1 MRHRCSAPLSAL
13 GALRAPLRCLRTAQ
27 HAPLLCLRA
36 ARSAARSALRARA
49 FRAEGADAFAA
60 FAAAAAVAAPA
71 AAERALTSA
80 AAAAAEAW
88 AGVPTAAASVA
99 IAAAASPCA
108 SFSSF
113 SFCLRLRAR
122 RCCVV
127 SASLPGLFFFAA
139 VLLYA
144 LRVAHPERWHGAIT
158 PRLSPFLMRYHLRN
172 GTKDRC
178 RLLKV
183 TLCVSVAS
191 KWTDDGCLVPCRTNN
206 NVCLTQFSG
215 TNSARCALCCV

>member
-1 MRHRCSAPLSAL
+1 MNQSVCNTEEPLALEASLLRSSVCAPRAARPAPVSAHLPLRHRCSAPLSAL

-127 SASLPGLFFFAA
+127 SASLPGLVFFAA
-139 VLLYA
+139 ALPILNGGMVQKLAVPARFYA
-144 LRVAHPERWHGAIT
+144 AHTSA
-158 PRLSPFLMRYHLRN
+158 MAQY
-172 GTKDRC
+172 
-178 RLLKV
+178 
-183 TLCVSVAS
+183 
-191 KWTDDGCLVPCRTNN
+191 TD
-206 NVCLTQFSG
+206 
-215 TNSARCALCCV
+215 ARCSKACQLCQS

>member
-88 AGVPTAAASVA
+88 AGVPTAAASAA
-99 IAAAASPCA
+99 IAAAASSCA

-127 SASLPGLFFFAA
+127 SASLPFFGGLPLRLAA
-139 VLLYA
+139 VDLPDMVLLDFSA
-144 LRVAHPERWHGAIT
+144 PFRRGA
-158 PRLSPFLMRYHLRN
+158 RLRN
-172 GTKDRC
+172 GHKTPLP
-178 RLLKV
+178 LLKV

-191 KWTDDGCLVPCRTNN
+191 TWTDDGCLVPSHHNSLSHVSPSSECREPFERERTEKS
-206 NVCLTQFSG
+206 LFY
-215 TNSARCALCCV
+215 